1 MKISEKEQQSKPV
14 VGHSKHKGGRPKLGV
29 RREREMKI
37 RLSNKE
43 EFYIKTKAKQA
54 GMQTSTWFRAAAQNA
69 KIVPRLSV
77 DDRSLLHMLTGM
89 ANNLNQLAKQAN
101 MGNLLLIARKCLEL
115 LKEIDSALK
124 KFNHDDW
131 QDT

>member
-1 MKISEKEQQSKPV
+1 MKISEKEQQNKPAADRP
-14 VGHSKHKGGRPKLGV
+14 KHKGGRPKLGV
-29 RREREMKI
+29 RRERELKI

-77 DDRSLLHMLTGM
+77 EDRGLLHTL
-89 ANNLNQLAKQAN
+89 
-101 MGNLLLIARKCLEL
+101 
-115 LKEIDSALK
+115 
-124 KFNHDDW
+124 
-131 QDT
+131 

>member
-1 MKISEKEQQSKPV
+1 MGTSEKEKHSKPAADRP
-14 VGHSKHKGGRPKLGV
+14 KHKGGRPKLAV

-43 EFYIKTKAKQA
+43 EFYIKMKAKQA

-77 DDRSLLHMLTGM
+77 EDRGLLHMLTGI
-89 ANNLNQLAKQAN
+89 ANNLNQLTKQAN
-101 MGNLLLIARKCLEL
+101 IGNLLIIARKCHEL
-115 LKEIDSALK
+115 LGEIDNALK
-124 KFNHDDW
+124 HFNRDDR

>member
-1 MKISEKEQQSKPV
+1 METSEKKGKEVPAASRP
-14 VGHSKHKGGRPKLGV
+14 KHKGGRPKLV
-29 RREREMKI
+29 VKREREMKI

-101 MGNLLLIARKCLEL
+101 MGNLLLIAKKCLEL
-115 LKEIDSALK
+115 LNEIDTALK
-124 KFNHDDW
+124 YFNRNDR

>member
-1 MKISEKEQQSKPV
+1 METGEKEQQSKPAV
-14 VGHSKHKGGRPKLGV
+14 SQPKHKGGRPKLGV

-69 KIVPRLSV
+69 RIVPRLSV
-77 DDRSLLHMLTGM
+77 EDRGLLHTLTGM

-101 MGNLLLIARKCLEL
+101 MGNLLTVARKCLEL
-115 LKEIDSALK
+115 LNEIDTALK
-124 KFNHDDW
+124 YFNRNDR

>member
-1 MKISEKEQQSKPV
+1 MEVSGKKTQNKSEGGPKY
-14 VGHSKHKGGRPKLGV
+14 KGGRPKLGV

-43 EFYIKTKAKQA
+43 EFYIKTKAKKA
-54 GMQTSTWFRAAAQNA
+54 GMQTSSWFRAAAQNA
-69 KIVPRLSV
+69 KIVPRLSD
-77 DDRSLLHMLTGM
+77 DDRALLHMLTGM

-115 LKEIDSALK
+115 LNEIDSALK
-124 KFNHDDW
+124 YFNRDDR

>member
-1 MKISEKEQQSKPV
+1 MEISGKEQEGKPAA
-14 VGHSKHKGGRPKLGV
+14 GRPKHRGGRPKLPV

-77 DDRSLLHMLTGM
+77 EDRGLLHMLTGM

-101 MGNLLLIARKCLEL
+101 IGNLLLIARKCHEL
-115 LKEIDSALK
+115 LSEIDTALK
-124 KFNHDDW
+124 YFNRDDR
-131 QDT
+131 QNT

>member
-1 MKISEKEQQSKPV
+1 MKISEKEQQGKPLT
-14 VGHSKHKGGRPKLGV
+14 GQPKQKGGRPKLGV

-89 ANNLNQLAKQAN
+89 ANNLNQLAKHAN

>member
-1 MKISEKEQQSKPV
+1 MEISEKKGQEKPAA
-14 VGHSKHKGGRPKLGV
+14 SRPKHKGGRPKLV
-29 RREREMKI
+29 VKREREMKI

-69 KIVPRLSV
+69 KIVPRLSANE
-77 DDRSLLHMLTGM
+77 RSLLHMLTGM

-115 LKEIDSALK
+115 FKRD
-124 KFNHDDW
+124 
-131 QDT
+131 

>member
-1 MKISEKEQQSKPV
+1 METSEKKGQVIPAASRPKN
-14 VGHSKHKGGRPKLGV
+14 KGGRPKLPV

-54 GMQTSTWFRAAAQNA
+54 GMQTSTWFRVAAQNA
-69 KIVPRLSV
+69 RIVPRLSAE
-77 DDRSLLHMLTGM
+77 DRSLMHMLVGM

-115 LKEIDSALK
+115 LTEIDTALK
-124 KFNHDDW
+124 YFNRDDR